1 MQQVTVAGA
10 STTNGIEVGGLAILQ
25 TSERLD
31 LSSSGQIDFTP
42 DTATPANKTTIQFTT
57 PTSNNNITLQ
67 DGSGTVAF
75 LSDITS
81 GGSIPHATASGT
93 DTYTATISGVTSYND
108 GDAYLIRFTNGNTS
122 SATLNINSIG
132 AVDLYR
138 NNDGL
143 LIGGD
148 IISGGEMLC
157 VYNSTTGRFQLIGT
171 APNTLL
177 AYVTNADSVSITK
190 GQVVYA
196 FGGQGDRMTVKRANN
211 STEATSSR
219 TVGVV
224 LSTSIAANQ
233 KGIIII
239 QGLLDGLS
247 ILPTST
253 FADGDSLY
261 LGSTAGS
268 ITNVKPSA
276 PNNLVYLGVVTTANN
291 GSSGRWY
298 VKVQNGYELNEL
310 HDVAITSIA
319 NNQVLQYE
327 SATTLWKNKALTTAS
342 VAASTDKN
350 YVTDAQA
357 VVIGNTSGTNSGNE
371 TTTTIGTLINGATSK
386 TTPVDA
392 DQVGL
397 MDSAASNI
405 LKKLSW
411 ANIKATLK
419 TYFDTLYQAAGTYLT
434 ASNNLSDLT
443 NTTTA
448 RTNLGLDLLL
458 PVLAETCTDGAIVG
472 NGGTGTTNNTYTG
485 GVLITPAMIAADT
498 TIEVLAGFRKSAA
511 NGASTIRIYANT
523 TNDIAGSPI
532 LIGQALYAAGVLYS
546 AQSRQLRIKVK
557 AGTGAGTEVLATS
570 INSVFSDLSNM
581 TVGASNIAIDWTTN
595 KYIVVSLQLG
605 VATATTGDSARL
617 TFLKVRR

>member
-1 MQQVTVAGA
+1 
-10 STTNGIEVGGLAILQ
+10 
-25 TSERLD
+25 
-31 LSSSGQIDFTP
+31 
-42 DTATPANKTTIQFTT
+42 
-57 PTSNNNITLQ
+57 
-67 DGSGTVAF
+67 
-75 LSDITS
+75 
-81 GGSIPHATASGT
+81 
-93 DTYTATISGVTSYND
+93 
-108 GDAYLIRFTNGNTS
+108 
-122 SATLNINSIG
+122 
-132 AVDLYR
+132 
-138 NNDGL
+138 
-143 LIGGD
+143 
-148 IISGGEMLC
+148 
-157 VYNSTTGRFQLIGT
+157 
-171 APNTLL
+171 
-177 AYVTNADSVSITK
+177 
-190 GQVVYA
+190 
-196 FGGQGDRMTVKRANN
+196 
-211 STEATSSR
+211 
-219 TVGVV
+219 VGVV

-268 ITNVKPSA
+268 ITNVKPTA
-276 PNNLVYLGVVTTANN
+276 PNHLVYLGVVTTANN

-298 VKVQNGYELNEL
+298 VKVQNGYELNEI
-310 HDVAITSIA
+310 HDVSITSIS

-350 YVTDAQA
+350 YVTDAQQT
-357 VVIGNTSGTNSGNE
+357 VIGNTSGTNSGNE

-411 ANIKATLK
+411 ANIKATLAS
-419 TYFDTLYQAAGTYLT
+419 TFLSI
-434 ASNNLSDLT
+434 SNNLSDLT

-511 NGASTIRIYANT
+511 NGAVTIRIYANT
-523 TNDIAGSPI
+523 TNDISGSPI
-532 LIGQALYAAGVLYS
+532 LIGQALYASGILYS

-557 AGTGAGTEVLATS
+557 AGSGAGTEVLNTG

-581 TVGASNIAIDWTTN
+581 TAAASNLAIDWTTN

-605 VATATTGDSARL
+605 VATATTGDSARS
-617 TFLKVRR
+617 TFIKVRR